1 MTSKIVNYIGLIILL
16 LNVILYLKVSFKHN
30 TNFKIF
36 SLYLLIMCI
45 IQMVSFAMSEY
56 KINNLFLSH
65 YYFLFQFLFLSL
77 FYIKLFK
84 NKTHKKIILSTLLI
98 VICIISSQYILN
110 PSLYYKFNI
119 LEIMLSSIP
128 LMIFNLLYLFNSLNR
143 KMEYL
148 YVNSGIFIYLLSS
161 TLIFFAGNYINEFDQ
176 STIKII
182 WIVNIYIFAFYQI
195 LIFIEWY
202 KNFRIK
208 K

>member
-1 MTSKIVNYIGLIILL
+1 MASKIVNYIGLIILL

-45 IQMVSFAMSEY
+45 IQMISFAMSEY